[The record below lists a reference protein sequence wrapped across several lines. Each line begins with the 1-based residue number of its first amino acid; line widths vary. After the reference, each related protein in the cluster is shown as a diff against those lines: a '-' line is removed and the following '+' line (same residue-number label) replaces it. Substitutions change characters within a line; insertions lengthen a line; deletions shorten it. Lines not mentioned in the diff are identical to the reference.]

1 MQLLGNCCHS
11 LQGRVWPD
19 LTIVSSKLL
28 LFVGEEKT
36 AKAGLDAAYADVK
49 EKFKDGLSPMYYQ
62 GISFIPF
69 VIAAGNEMQFGVLHR
84 HGEVTLSCMLCAA
97 HLQTLPFCQCRIVL
111 TPADKIPAA

>member
-1 MQLLGNCCHS
+1 MQLLGNYCHF
-11 LQGRVWPD
+11 LQGRVRPD
-19 LTIVSSKLL
+19 LTIVASKLL

-49 EKFKDGLSPMYYQ
+49 EKFEDGLSPMYYQ

-69 VIAAGNEMQFGVLHR
+69 MIAAGNEIRFGMLHR

-111 TPADKIPAA
+111 TPADEIPAA